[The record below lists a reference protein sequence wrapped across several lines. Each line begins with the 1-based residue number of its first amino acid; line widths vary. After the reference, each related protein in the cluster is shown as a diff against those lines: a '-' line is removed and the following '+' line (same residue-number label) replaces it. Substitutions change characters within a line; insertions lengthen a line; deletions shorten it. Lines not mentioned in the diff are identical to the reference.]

1 MASGKLHEDTK
12 MRPLMQGFRACFT
25 LKTTCFFAGENT
37 R

>member
-12 MRPLMQGFRACFT
+12 MLPLMQGFRACFT
-25 LKTTCFFAGENT
+25 SKKTCFFAGKNT